1 MNIAEYFESVKDRIL
16 ADSFVID
23 FKILKY
29 VDRSNNGHM
38 RARVIFSDES
48 NLEFSEFI
56 EQSAENAIRLV
67 TYSYHWTDHNDKLIR
82 RWDNANHF
90 PKLKDFPHHI
100 HEGKTGEVISG
111 KPINIFEALD
121 EIAASLGS

>member
-38 RARVIFSDES
+38 RARVIFSDDS

-56 EQSAENAIRLV
+56 KQSAENEISLV
-67 TYSYHWTDHNDKLIR
+67 TYSYHWSDKNDTLIR
-82 RWDNANHF
+82 RWDNALHYPN
-90 PKLKDFPHHI
+90 LENFPHHI
-100 HEGKTGEVISG
+100 HTSEMGEAISG
-111 KPINIFEALD
+111 KPVNIFEVLD
-121 EIAASLGS
+121 QIGSSLNK